1 MKLDP
6 KKVVFNRKL
15 TSTEAVQAYTVLVEI
30 IDVEREAGSVY
41 YYVFLRDE
49 FDMMIETVPSEE
61 VYWMAGNMQISDR
74 EAVMLMVEYPGFWE
88 DLKDILYA
96 CRINDYKR
104 YNVFTKND
112 LMGEGDVT
120 WEEYIGESEKDALIF
135 YRDILQ
141 VKDIVSIIEMDD
153 ETET

>member
-1 MKLDP
+1 L
-6 KKVVFNRKL
+6 
-15 TSTEAVQAYTVLVEI
+15 TEAVQAYTVLVEI
-30 IDVEREAGSVY
+30 IDTDREIGSVY

-61 VYWMAGNMQISDR
+61 VYWMAGHLQISDR

-96 CRINDYKR
+96 LRINNYKK

-120 WEEYIGESEKDALIF
+120 WEEYIGESEEDALRF

-141 VKDIVSIIEMDD
+141 VEDIVSIIEMED
-153 ETET
+153 EA